1 MVGLRPRHRIR
12 TGGGEEETG
21 AKTGQG
27 SEEDAV
33 EHLLHAFRLTVCIC
47 GGDDVGSSR
56 RRTLD
61 LGEEISHTTFLEAR
75 PWLSVL
81 EFARAK
87 SGLGLGA
94 LGGLVQVLV

>member
-1 MVGLRPRHRIR
+1 MVGLRPRHRVR

-21 AKTGQG
+21 AKIGQG

-33 EHLLHAFRLTVCIC
+33 EHLLHAFRLTGCIY
-47 GGDDVGSSR
+47 GEDDAMSSR
-56 RRTLD
+56 KRTLD

-81 EFARAK
+81 ELPERK
-87 SGLGLGA
+87 VS
-94 LGGLVQVLV
+94 